1 MLALA
6 CRCIIMCCSAHS
18 HTHAFFLYLLLLF
31 CARAQH
37 RRTHK
42 PQTTPPKISGGAR
55 GALAQKTR
63 TRDVVHARARPRPR
77 ARARGA
83 ATRDSRTAPSLS
95 HRRQRILSP
104 IYNINI
110 YSVNTRAAARARN
123 PERTLHAHAPLRL
136 THSRHAAAL
145 RPRLSPIAGKRSCA
159 GRPFAFFGARAGF
172 PAAAAAAAV
181 GMAPMRAEGSSP

>member
-1 MLALA
+1 
-6 CRCIIMCCSAHS
+6 MCCSAHS
-18 HTHAFFLYLLLLF
+18 HTHTFFYIYSYFF
-31 CARAQH
+31 CARAH
-37 RRTHK
+37 STHK
-42 PQTTPPKISGGAR
+42 SNTSI
-55 GALAQKTR
+55 
-63 TRDVVHARARPRPR
+63 RPYVRSCAAR
-77 ARARGA
+77 ARARDREPDPEA
-83 ATRDSRTAPSLS
+83 RREAPLSRDLSHTHRTQKQEEHFLS
-95 HRRQRILSP
+95 HRRQRIMSS

-159 GRPFAFFGARAGF
+159 GRPFAFFGARAGL
-172 PAAAAAAAV
+172 PAAAAAAV